1 VGSATGT
8 LVPGA
13 VVAGRYEVQALLG
26 QGGMGVVY
34 QAHDR
39 LLSETVALK
48 VLRAETVS
56 EEAALRFREEIRLAR
71 RVSHRNVCRIHE
83 YGETDGLR
91 FISMAFVDGVDL
103 KRILRRDGR
112 LPEAEAFAAAEAVAA
127 GLQAIHEEGIVH
139 RDLKTANIMRD
150 GRGVVRLMDFG
161 IAKDGAAGTAAGLT
175 ATGLIVGTPEYMSP
189 EQAMGARVDA
199 RADLYAFGI
208 VVYELF
214 TGRVPFRADTPM
226 AVILQH
232 ITEPPPLEGPDAAD
246 LPGALRPLLARA
258 LAKDPNARFASA
270 REMGDALRAAALPDQ
285 PTLLERTAVLPRP
298 ASTRTVPAAPAPR
311 PRRAPPRPRRW
322 ALPLLLGLGLAALA
336 VLAGALVAWRM
347 SRRPAPVAA
356 VAEPPPPSA
365 VSAVT
370 AAPAARV
377 PDTAPPSPGGSA
389 PAPAPSPSLA
399 PVAPAAVRP
408 ATAPLPRR
416 DAPAP
421 GVAAPEA
428 APAARAASAVDAA
441 WTEAQ
446 RLAGEA
452 TRPPAERSA
461 ALQQF
466 LQRYPDANPHRAE
479 AERLLKEL
487 ESAAARALAAA
498 PPDRSALGRL
508 RRAIY
513 VGGTLSSLRDGT
525 EGNLSFAD
533 RARLLFL
540 AAEGGAYV
548 PVPYTGI
555 SGLDYGLTVK
565 TRLAQPIGKKKS
577 HFLTVHYAD
586 PAGERQALVL
596 ELGGDDLRP
605 VLALLEARSGVK
617 VTYQDEK
624 AAAERWK

>member
-1 VGSATGT
+1 
-8 LVPGA
+8 
-13 VVAGRYEVQALLG
+13 VVA
-26 QGGMGVVY
+26 
-34 QAHDR
+34 
-39 LLSETVALK
+39 
-48 VLRAETVS
+48 
-56 EEAALRFREEIRLAR
+56 
-71 RVSHRNVCRIHE
+71 
-83 YGETDGLR
+83 
-91 FISMAFVDGVDL
+91 
-103 KRILRRDGR
+103 
-112 LPEAEAFAAAEAVAA
+112 PE
-127 GLQAIHEEGIVH
+127 G
-139 RDLKTANIMRD
+139 
-150 GRGVVRLMDFG
+150 
-161 IAKDGAAGTAAGLT
+161 
-175 ATGLIVGTPEYMSP
+175 
-189 EQAMGARVDA
+189 
-199 RADLYAFGI
+199 
-208 VVYELF
+208 
-214 TGRVPFRADTPM
+214 
-226 AVILQH
+226 
-232 ITEPPPLEGPDAAD
+232 
-246 LPGALRPLLARA
+246 
-258 LAKDPNARFASA
+258 
-270 REMGDALRAAALPDQ
+270 
-285 PTLLERTAVLPRP
+285 
-298 ASTRTVPAAPAPR
+298 
-311 PRRAPPRPRRW
+311 
-322 ALPLLLGLGLAALA
+322 
-336 VLAGALVAWRM
+336 
-347 SRRPAPVAA
+347 
-356 VAEPPPPSA
+356 
-365 VSAVT
+365 
-370 AAPAARV
+370 
-377 PDTAPPSPGGSA
+377 
-389 PAPAPSPSLA
+389 
-399 PVAPAAVRP
+399 
-408 ATAPLPRR
+408 
-416 DAPAP
+416 
-421 GVAAPEA
+421 

-466 LQRYPDANPHRAE
+466 LQSYADANPHRAE
-479 AERLLKEL
+479 AERLLREL

-586 PAGERQALVL
+586 PSGERQALVL